1 MDNFIDVGEDD
12 MIQGGKGEKQFSE
25 GGFVVDVV
33 DFVLDVVFSG
43 R

>member
-1 MDNFIDVGEDD
+1 

-25 GGFVVDVV
+25 GGFVADVA
-33 DFVLDVVFSG
+33 DSALDVAPSG